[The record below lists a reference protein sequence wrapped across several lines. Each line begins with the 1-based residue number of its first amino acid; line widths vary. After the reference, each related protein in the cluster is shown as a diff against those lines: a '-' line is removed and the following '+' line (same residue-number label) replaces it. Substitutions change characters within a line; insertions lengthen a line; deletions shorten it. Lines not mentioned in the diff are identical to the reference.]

1 MHNNHPHQQQHLRS
15 GVLTIRI
22 FSGRNL
28 NLAPNVPLPAV
39 IQQALASGVAQG
51 GSGAQGPSNKG
62 NRESLQRK
70 RSWWLPYLVLQFDK
84 QEVFIDALG
93 GEMHAPAWMYKA
105 HL

>member
-1 MHNNHPHQQQHLRS
+1 MHPPSQIRS
-15 GVLTIRI
+15 GVLTVRI

-28 NLAPNVPLPAV
+28 NLAPNVQLPAV

-51 GSGAQGPSNKG
+51 GSAQAPPQPKG

-70 RSWWLPYLVLQFDK
+70 RSWWLPYVVLQFDK
-84 QEVFIDALG
+84 QEVFVDALG
-93 GEMHAPAWMYKA
+93 GEMGAPAWMYKA